1 MLISLVQFIIDKES
15 PIQFIKTPLFL
26 SFYISIAFS
35 TDEFSSSTK
44 HVLSS
49 LAPNG
54 HWAIRIEGKNRSTKY
69 SYNNSGNQESIGA
82 NYNGLNLNKDVFSS
96 LALFGEGATLGT
108 TKTEIELES
117 SYTKFMLGYGI
128 TKNITVG
135 VIIPYREKTT
145 KVKFS
150 ISGGTIGVNPNFNPS
165 QVVSAHNL
173 PYLPISEIGVN
184 PITTA
189 QLQALLA
196 SKGLEYKP
204 LQSIRRSGLADPTI
218 GLLWNAYHTPKESLV
233 FSTGYDIAMA
243 KKDDPDNL
251 ISTNIGNGNSAI
263 RLRLEYFRDLEYD
276 FDTYGKF
283 EYGIELEDTVRK
295 RVPKKG
301 EFLAPKSSTER
312 LNREIGDYR
321 FYDIG
326 IGKTWGD
333 YRLSTA
339 WRRSEK
345 DADVYQS
352 LKGTDVSMFESHTKA
367 YVHQFEGSFS
377 WSGVEYWK
385 KGNIPFPLVVK
396 LNYRNSY
403 EGKNALKWKEVYLNV
418 TSFF

>member
-1 MLISLVQFIIDKES
+1 MLSLY
-15 PIQFIKTPLFL
+15 L
-26 SFYISIAFS
+26 STALS

-44 HVLSS
+44 HALSS
-49 LAPNG
+49 LAPEG
-54 HWAIRIEGKNRSTKY
+54 HWAIRIEGKNRTTRY
-69 SYNNSGNQESIGA
+69 SYNNSGDKEVLGA
-82 NYNGLNLNKDVFSS
+82 NYNGVNLDKDVFSS
-96 LALFGEGATLGT
+96 LVFFGEGATLGT

-117 SYTKFMLGYGI
+117 YYTKFMLGYGI
-128 TKNITVG
+128 SKNITVG
-135 VIIPYREKTT
+135 VILPYREKTT
-145 KVKFS
+145 KVNFS
-150 ISGGTIGVNPNFNPS
+150 ISGGTIGVNSRFNANQAIS
-165 QVVSAHNL
+165 VQNL
-173 PYLPISEIGVN
+173 PYLPISVANVN
-184 PITTA
+184 PMTTA
-189 QLQALLA
+189 QLQTLLA

-218 GLLWNAYHTPKESLV
+218 GVLWNAYSTSKESLI
-233 FSTGYDIAMA
+233 FSTGYDIALA

-301 EFLAPKSSTER
+301 ELLALKSSTER
-312 LNREIGDYR
+312 LTRNIGDYR

-333 YRLSTA
+333 YRVSTA

-345 DADVYQS
+345 DADTYHSV
-352 LKGTDVSMFESHTKA
+352 KGTDVSMFESHTKA

-377 WSGVEYWK
+377 WSGVDSWK

-396 LNYRNSY
+396 LNYRDTY